1 MIHRAKLICT
11 AYCTWET
18 NVRYFPHQL
27 EWSGL
32 ENQKYTAPDNKATQL
47 SHFWHTVTV
56 NMVMASL
63 AFAVPSMIVTVT
75 PNHHWRRTPKTVVR
89 WLLIWCHLVLGVPL
103 VFSLCSPSSPI
114 VQIARPDY
122 SLQENSSCYCP
133 QQGNTLYSSTCQ
145 HSTVKTALITCH
157 LDVIWRHW
165 LKFINSL
172 WSFTLRICD
181 ADQTLKIVRR
191 AFSQSSLNKT
201 GDLKMTFRN
210 ITEHLLNWL
219 PFLWVGRGLRNK
231 WFAVLPVT

>member
-32 ENQKYTAPDNKATQL
+32 ENQKYTAPDNKATPL

-75 PNHHWRRTPKTVVR
+75 PNYHWRRTPKTVVR

-122 SLQENSSCYCP
+122 SLPENSSCYCP

-172 WSFTLRICD
+172 FHFKDLWRGSDFKDCQTCVFTKFTEQD
-181 ADQTLKIVRR
+181 RR
-191 AFSQSSLNKT
+191 PENDIQKHYWTFTELIAFFVSGEGVK
-201 GDLKMTFRN
+201 
-210 ITEHLLNWL
+210 E
-219 PFLWVGRGLRNK
+219 
-231 WFAVLPVT
+231 